1 MSFNYELRFATHPG
15 DVKSYDTDK
24 LRKEFLIENILT
36 VNDVNLVYT
45 LIDRMI
51 VGGIMPVDDILK
63 LETFEHLKS
72 DYFLQR
78 RELGVINIGGEGII
92 IADSVEYHLNN
103 KDAIYIGMGTKDVI
117 FKSLD
122 KHDPAKFYI
131 NSTPAHHSY
140 PTKLVTLED
149 ANKIEIGS
157 KADSNERTIYQLI
170 IDGIV
175 EVCQV
180 QMGLT
185 ILHSGSIW
193 NTMPAHTHNR
203 RMEVY
208 FYFDIEQ
215 GHSISHFMGEPGE
228 TRHIW
233 LKNEQAVIS
242 PSWSIHCGAGTKNYT
257 FIWGMAGE
265 NLDYSDMDKLSIWDL
280 K

>member
-1 MSFNYELRFATHPG
+1 MSFNYELRYASHPG
-15 DVKSYDTDK
+15 DAKAYDTEK
-24 LRKEFLIENILT
+24 LRKEFLIKDIFT
-36 VNDVNLVYT
+36 ANDVNLVYT
-45 LIDRMI
+45 LTDRMI
-51 VGGIMPVDDILK
+51 VGGIMPVDVSLK
-63 LETFEHLKS
+63 LETFVHLKS
-72 DYFLQR
+72 DYFLER
-78 RELGVINIGGEGII
+78 REIGIINIGGQGII
-92 IADSVEYHLNN
+92 IADSVEYNLGQ
-103 KDAIYIGMGTKDVI
+103 KDAIYIGRGVKEVV

-122 KHDPAKFYI
+122 KANPAKFYI

-140 PTKLVTLED
+140 PTKLVKLQN

-157 KADSNERTIYQLI
+157 KVDSNERTIYQLI

-175 EVCQV
+175 DVCQV

-185 ILHSGSIW
+185 ILHSGSVW
-193 NTMPAHTHNR
+193 NTMPPHTHNR

-208 FYFDIEQ
+208 FYFDLEE
-215 GHSISHFMGEPGE
+215 GHSISHFMGEPNE
-228 TRHIW
+228 TRHIY

-265 NLDYSDMDKLSIWDL
+265 NLDYNDMDKLSISDL